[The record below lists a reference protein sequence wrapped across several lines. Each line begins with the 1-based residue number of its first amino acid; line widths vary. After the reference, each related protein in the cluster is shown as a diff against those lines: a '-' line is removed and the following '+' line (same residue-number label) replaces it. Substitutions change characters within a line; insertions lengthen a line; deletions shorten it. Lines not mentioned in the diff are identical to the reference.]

1 MAGKRNG
8 RRQGVEGCDVAAAK
22 ANLLMGRN
30 FAMHAGQACFL
41 SADESGRDTIT
52 PPRDGGTTKEPP

>member
-1 MAGKRNG
+1 
-8 RRQGVEGCDVAAAK
+8 
-22 ANLLMGRN
+22 MGRN